1 MKRLYTNLMELPW
14 IVRFG
19 MALAAVIILALLLP
33 KPGTAETIV
42 PARAICSAGKLV
54 AIEITLPA
62 SPGGILRV
70 RIDPDVCSNDGEEPR
85 QPTRHQT

>member
-1 MKRLYTNLMELPW
+1 
-14 IVRFG
+14 
-19 MALAAVIILALLLP
+19 
-33 KPGTAETIV
+33 V